1 MAIRQGRVVALAPG
15 LAAAAQQLVEQLRGL
30 GVQADLAAAA
40 DQPGLTIWV
49 AAAADQTRLAC
60 LMQTLAARCPGAVQW
75 VAAADADLLALQAL
89 ALAQEVLALPV
100 EAGELAWR
108 WQRHGVP
115 AAAPAVP
122 ELLPGI
128 VGNSAPLVAALAVL
142 GRFAACD
149 AGVLVLGETGTGKEL
164 FAQALHRLSARG
176 AKPFVALNCAAMP
189 ADLIESELF
198 GHTRGAFTSAA
209 AARSGLIHE
218 AEGGTLF
225 LDDIDGLPAA
235 AQAKL
240 LRFLQEH
247 EYRVVGGN
255 TVQRA
260 NVRVVAASN
269 RPLGQMVKLGQ
280 FRADLFYRLNI
291 LTLSLPPLRQRLD
304 DLAALAAYTLGPDKA
319 LSAATLARLRQHA
332 WPGNVREL
340 GHVLARAGAVR
351 RPLDR
356 ARAPAA
362 GRRRAD
368 AGARG
373 ARLWRLFAA
382 GQAAVRAGFDRQPAA
397 QPRGQCDAGGCGGQE
412 GPPRLH
418 RADAQARHRIGGVPG
433 CGVKRG
439 GVTLPS
445 QCDGLSTAHRV
456 LRGAAAL

>member
-340 GHVLARAGAVR
+340 GHVLARARVLSDG
-351 RPLDR
+351 PLIEPEHLLLEGDEPMPVQEEPVCGGSLR
-356 ARAPAA
+356 QAKQQFEWALIDSLLRSHAGNVTQAA
-362 GRRRAD
+362 AAAKKDRRAFIALMRKHAIESAAYRV
-368 AGARG
+368 AGSN
-373 ARLWRLFAA
+373 
-382 GQAAVRAGFDRQPAA
+382 V
-397 QPRGQCDAGGCGGQE
+397 
-412 GPPRLH
+412 
-418 RADAQARHRIGGVPG
+418 GV
-433 CGVKRG
+433 
-439 GVTLPS
+439 
-445 QCDGLSTAHRV
+445 
-456 LRGAAAL
+456 